1 MAMLK
6 NLCRVKTRHSSWKY
20 SPSLSSTEREEGRER
35 EEQTRGKLTN
45 GSFDAAWFRST
56 SELSFVSRT
65 PGIPE
70 EGRRRRYIGEGGWLR
85 CLIYIYKKKESTWLQ
100 LRNRAEDRR
109 KLGEKVQG
117 GEKKYRYGGAIKG
130 CLIVCSVGKHGYPLS
145 AFELTRR
152 WFRGLLPSEFSG
164 GEGAW
169 RSVALLVRRKKK
181 TRNSGDPWRRNKII
195 KFKWRNK

>member
-1 MAMLK
+1 MFKPLPTSCSCLFFPPPPPSLSLSLPSDASGRNMAMLK

-70 EGRRRRYIGEGGWLR
+70 ERRRRRYIGEGGWLR
-85 CLIYIYKKKESTWLQ
+85 CLIYIYKKKESTRLQ
-100 LRNRAEDRR
+100 LRNRDRR
-109 KLGEKVQG
+109 IGESWVKKYKV
-117 GEKKYRYGGAIKG
+117 EKKSIDTA
-130 CLIVCSVGKHGYPLS
+130 
-145 AFELTRR
+145 AQ
-152 WFRGLLPSEFSG
+152 
-164 GEGAW
+164 
-169 RSVALLVRRKKK
+169 
-181 TRNSGDPWRRNKII
+181 
-195 KFKWRNK
+195 